1 MVCIGQI
8 RCHEIISQT
17 SDSFVCAWK
26 ASFLATCL
34 YWSLTRLH
42 LIGLS
47 VFCTRKAQRRAQAFP
62 ITPRAPFGHDFSRSV
77 PRVRFPSPNKGDYKR
92 VSFGAIR
99 RWSNQ
104 TWNTVARRDSISR
117 SLFTHTLSITTLL
130 ISTEAHVLNL
140 RYARGMHP
148 RYIIRAIAAM
158 DQWTVKSVHQRPFI

>member
-42 LIGLS
+42 WSFSLLYEKSAKESSSIS
-47 VFCTRKAQRRAQAFP
+47 HHP
-62 ITPRAPFGHDFSRSV
+62 SRSLRSRLLAFR
-77 PRVRFPSPNKGDYKR
+77 PPGAIPEPNKGDCKR
-92 VSFGAIR
+92 VRFGAIR

-117 SLFTHTLSITTLL
+117 SLFTHTFSITTLF

-158 DQWTVKSVHQRPFI
+158 DQWTVKSVHQRSFI

>member
-26 ASFLATCL
+26 ASFLANCL

-42 LIGLS
+42 WS
-47 VFCTRKAQRRAQAFP
+47 
-62 ITPRAPFGHDFSRSV
+62 FSLLYEKSAKESSSISHHPLRSV

-117 SLFTHTLSITTLL
+117 SLFTHTFSITTLF

-158 DQWTVKSVHQRPFI
+158 DQSTVKSVHQRPFI

>member
-1 MVCIGQI
+1 MESLTILRPACIGTWLV
-8 RCHEIISQT
+8 S
-17 SDSFVCAWK
+17 
-26 ASFLATCL
+26 
-34 YWSLTRLH
+34 
-42 LIGLS
+42 IGLS

-77 PRVRFPSPNKGDYKR
+77 PCVRFPSPNKGDYKR

-117 SLFTHTLSITTLL
+117 SLFTHTFSITTLF